1 MNPVE
6 LTPSA
11 AEAAPESLAAIQPGR
26 ARLVYA
32 YLALVAGIGALSFS
46 ALFVRWSQAPGTVT
60 SFYRMVVAVVVLFPI
75 FLRRPR
81 PALGNRSLWLL
92 PVLGGIFTAFDHAS
106 WSTALGMI
114 SIANATLINN
124 IAPLWV
130 GLFSFL
136 ILRQKLGGKF
146 WLGLVLTLAGA
157 GVVFGIDLEG
167 AAGVNQGGL
176 LALASSGFYAG
187 YFLITQRGRRFWD
200 SLAYIWLV
208 SLTSAIVL
216 LGVNLSGG
224 QPLAGFSTQTYL
236 SFLGAGLISHVIGY
250 ISVGYALGRLPASV
264 VAPTMILQPVIT
276 ALMAIPLAGEAL
288 ALPQL
293 AGGLAVLGG
302 IYLVNL
308 SQQPRAGREQQV

>member
-1 MNPVE
+1 
-6 LTPSA
+6 
-11 AEAAPESLAAIQPGR
+11 
-26 ARLVYA
+26 
-32 YLALVAGIGALSFS
+32 
-46 ALFVRWSQAPGTVT
+46 
-60 SFYRMVVAVVVLFPI
+60 
-75 FLRRPR
+75 
-81 PALGNRSLWLL
+81 
-92 PVLGGIFTAFDHAS
+92 
-106 WSTALGMI
+106 
-114 SIANATLINN
+114 
-124 IAPLWV
+124 
-130 GLFSFL
+130 
-136 ILRQKLGGKF
+136 
-146 WLGLVLTLAGA
+146 
-157 GVVFGIDLEG
+157 
-167 AAGVNQGGL
+167 
-176 LALASSGFYAG
+176 
-187 YFLITQRGRRFWD
+187 ITQRGRRFWD

-236 SFLGAGLISHVIGY
+236 SFLGAGLISQVIGY

-308 SQQPRAGREQQV
+308 SQQTTSGA